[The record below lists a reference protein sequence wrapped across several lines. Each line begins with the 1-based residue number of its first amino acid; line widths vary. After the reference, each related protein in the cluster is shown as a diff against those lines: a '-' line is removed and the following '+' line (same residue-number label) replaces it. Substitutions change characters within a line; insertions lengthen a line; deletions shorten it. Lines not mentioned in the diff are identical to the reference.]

1 MDVITGKEARMYH
14 HSHTSKTP
22 NRPRIAVAV
31 LALAAIA
38 AAAPAVAQAR
48 HAPGDIVTQQP
59 RLHYSSAR
67 LNQLDA
73 LGPKYVT
80 VHPPATPVSSTTPS
94 PGSRRGFDWRDTGV
108 GLGAVAFALALAAA
122 AVMLA
127 RRRRSEPQPEQSSLS
142 GA

>member
-1 MDVITGKEARMYH
+1 MYH

-22 NRPRIAVAV
+22 NRPRIAVAL

-38 AAAPAVAQAR
+38 TAAPAVAQAK
-48 HAPGDIVTQQP
+48 HAPGDNVTQQP

-80 VHPPATPVSSTTPS
+80 VHRPATPVPPTTPS
-94 PGSRRGFDWRDTGV
+94 PSSRRGFDWRDTGV
-108 GLGAVAFALALAAA
+108 GLGAAVFALALAAA
-122 AVMLA
+122 AMLA
-127 RRRRSEPQPEQSSLS
+127 RRRRSDQQPERSSLS

>member
-1 MDVITGKEARMYH
+1 MYH

-22 NRPRIAVAV
+22 NRPRIAVAL

-59 RLHYSSAR
+59 RMHYSSAR

-80 VHPPATPVSSTTPS
+80 VHRPTTPVSPTTPS
-94 PGSRRGFDWRDTGV
+94 PSSRRGFDWRDTGV
-108 GLGAVAFALALAAA
+108 GLGAAALVLALAAA
-122 AVMLA
+122 AMLA
-127 RRRRSEPQPEQSSLS
+127 RRRRSEPQPERSSLS